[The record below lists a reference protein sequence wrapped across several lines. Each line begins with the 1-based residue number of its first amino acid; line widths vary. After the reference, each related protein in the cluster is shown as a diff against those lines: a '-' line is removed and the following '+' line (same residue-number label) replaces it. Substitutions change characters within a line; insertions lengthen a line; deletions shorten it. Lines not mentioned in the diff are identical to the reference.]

1 MTGEETT
8 SEDLTGG
15 AAWAWRR
22 RLPLLAVLAASA
34 ALGARALLLVRHYS
48 VNILVLD
55 EWDYYE
61 PLFRGMSLRRY
72 FIWQVGPIR
81 QGIGFLI
88 YKYVSEL
95 SDWDSRAV
103 GLASYGVVFAASL
116 CALWLK
122 RRLSGRLAYTDMAIP
137 TLFLTPVLTG
147 AYTIV
152 PNPAH
157 GPFPLLL
164 SILYCVGWTCR
175 GRLKY
180 ALIVVFNFLLVFTGF
195 GLFMGLITPVL
206 LGLEC
211 YGAARRKVAM
221 RRDEER
227 RGELLYP
234 SLLYPSLALVMSLAS
249 LAAFFAVGYVFD
261 PAVGCFRFPD
271 PQPSN
276 YFWYVSLM
284 FACFWRFAGQGFL
297 PYAVGS
303 FLTLLFAGLC
313 ARHAY
318 LLLRDR
324 AADRRASLVITAL
337 AGFSLLFAVNAAF
350 GRVCM
355 GLHTAQAPRYM
366 PYLIPG
372 FLALYFHLRL
382 SVKDAGPLTKAALY
396 VFLLMSALTM
406 RPLTEAGA
414 VALEDFRRGKAEWKQ
429 CYLETESVAGCN
441 ARTHFEVYPA
451 HGAAP
456 PEVFEERLSY
466 LKRNRLNLYAG
477 E

>member
-8 SEDLTGG
+8 SEDTTGG
-15 AAWAWRR
+15 VASSLRR
-22 RLPLLAVLAASA
+22 RLPLLAVLAASV
-34 ALGARALLLVRHYS
+34 ALGVRMLLLVRHYS

-61 PLFRGMSLRRY
+61 PLFRGMSLWRY

-95 SDWDSRAV
+95 SSWDSRAV
-103 GLASYGVVFAASL
+103 GLASYAVVFAALL

-122 RRLSGRLAYTDMAIP
+122 KRLSGRLTYADMAIP

-147 AYTIV
+147 AYTMI

-164 SILYCVGWTCR
+164 SVLYCLAWTCR

-180 ALIVVFNFLLVFTGF
+180 ALVLLFNFLLIFTGF

-206 LGLEC
+206 LALEC
-211 YGAARRKVAM
+211 YRAARRDEAA
-221 RRDEER
+221 RRVEGR
-227 RGELLYP
+227 RELLYT
-234 SLLYPSLALVMSLAS
+234 SLALVLSLAS
-249 LAAFFAVGYVFD
+249 LAVFFAVGYEFN
-261 PAVGCFRFPD
+261 PAVACFRFPD
-271 PQPSN
+271 PQPSY
-276 YFWYVSLM
+276 YFWYTSLM

-297 PYAVGS
+297 PYVVGS
-303 FLTLLFAGLC
+303 FLALLLAGLC
-313 ARHAY
+313 AHHAY

-324 AADRRASLVITAL
+324 ATQRSASLIITSL
-337 AGFSLLFAVNAAF
+337 TGFSLLFAVNAAV
-350 GRVCM
+350 GRVCT

-366 PYLIPG
+366 PYLVPA

-382 SVKDAGPLTKAALY
+382 SAKNAAPLQRAALY
-396 VFLLMSALTM
+396 GFLLMAVLTM

-414 VALEDFRRGKAEWKQ
+414 VVLETFRRGKAEWKQ
-429 CYLETESVAGCN
+429 CYLETENISECN

-451 HGAAP
+451 RGAAP

-466 LKRNRLNLYAG
+466 LKRRRLNLYAG